1 MEFDLT
7 QNLMHMVQIAE
18 QNFFKNGL
26 CESWGQWWEGIQMSF
41 QNLSRM
47 YAMRKK
53 LSTFT
58 WLDGCLCECA
68 KWDEE
73 KAEEAL

>member
-1 MEFDLT
+1 
-7 QNLMHMVQIAE
+7 
-18 QNFFKNGL
+18 
-26 CESWGQWWEGIQMSF
+26 
-41 QNLSRM
+41 M

-58 WLDGCLCECA
+58 WLDGCFCECA

-73 KAEEAL
+73 EADS

>member
-1 MEFDLT
+1 
-7 QNLMHMVQIAE
+7 
-18 QNFFKNGL
+18 
-26 CESWGQWWEGIQMSF
+26 MSF